1 MIANVLIVVLVSVVT
16 AVLTNAALKYWDR
29 NGRA

>member
-16 AVLTNAALKYWDR
+16 ALLTSAALKYWDR
-29 NGRA
+29 HGRA